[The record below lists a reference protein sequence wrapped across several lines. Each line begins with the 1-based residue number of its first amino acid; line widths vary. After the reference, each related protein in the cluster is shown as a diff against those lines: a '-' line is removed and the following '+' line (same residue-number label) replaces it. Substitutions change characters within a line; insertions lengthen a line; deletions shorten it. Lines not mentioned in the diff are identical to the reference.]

1 MHFDTKMAI
10 VIRDDLLPWQGLNV
24 TAFLAGGLAGRD
36 PNILG
41 AAYADADGTDYAPLI
56 REPIFVL
63 AGTAETLQRTRRR
76 AVDRGLIPAIYTVQM
91 FSTDHD
97 DANRAAVAAV
107 AADALDLV
115 GVAVH
120 GPRKPVD
127 KVING
132 LKRHP

>member
-10 VIRDDLLPWQGLNV
+10 VLRGDLLPWQGLNV
-24 TAFLAGGLAGRD
+24 AAFLAGGLSGGN
-36 PNILG
+36 PGILG
-41 AAYADADGTDYAPLI
+41 EAYRDADGTVYSPLI

-63 AGTAETLQRTRRR
+63 AADTDTLRRTRQR
-76 AVDRGLIPAIYTVQM
+76 AVNRGLTPAIYTADM
-91 FSTDHD
+91 FATDHD
-97 DANRAAVAAV
+97 AANRAAVEAVGAA
-107 AADALDLV
+107 ALDLV

-120 GPRKPVD
+120 GPRKDVD

>member
-10 VIRDDLLPWQGLNV
+10 VLRGDLLPWQGLNV
-24 TAFLAGGLAGRD
+24 AAFLAGGLAGNN
-36 PNILG
+36 PELLG
-41 AAYADADGTDYAPLI
+41 EAYRDADSTHYSPLI

-63 AGTAETLQRTRRR
+63 TADTDTLRRTRQR
-76 AVDRGLIPAIYTVQM
+76 AVNRGLTPAIYTADM
-91 FSTDHD
+91 FETDHD
-97 DANRAAVAAV
+97 AANRAVVEAVGAEG
-107 AADALDLV
+107 LDLV

-120 GPRKPVD
+120 GPRKDVD